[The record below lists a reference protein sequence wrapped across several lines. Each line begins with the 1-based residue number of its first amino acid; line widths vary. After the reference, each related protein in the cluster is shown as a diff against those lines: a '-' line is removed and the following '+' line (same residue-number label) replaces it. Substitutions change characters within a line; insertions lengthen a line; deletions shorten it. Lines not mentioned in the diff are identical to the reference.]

1 MGVLSTEE
9 GLSVLSVRTE
19 TYLPHHCH
27 SRLLLAGIQA
37 AFPFGWIPADD
48 WRG

>member
-1 MGVLSTEE
+1 MGGLKTD
-9 GLSVLSVRTE
+9 GFLSVLFSQTE
-19 TYLPHHCH
+19 IYLSRHRH

-37 AFPFGWIPADD
+37 AFPFGWIPADY

>member
-1 MGVLSTEE
+1 LAGIQAALFRMDPRRRPAGMTEV
-9 GLSVLSVRTE
+9 S
-19 TYLPHHCH
+19 CH

-48 WRG
+48 LRG